1 MTKHAGAA
9 VLFIAAAIVMTIPL
23 ALRFRTH
30 CPALHELRDPLLN
43 IWIINGNLQ
52 RLEAGEPLFEA
63 NIFHPHPNSLVFSE
77 HLLGLSLL
85 CAPLRAV
92 GMGPVSSYNVLL
104 IGSFVLSGFAAY
116 LLALHVTG
124 RRDGAALA
132 GIIYAFA
139 PFKFAQLNHIQMLAS
154 FWMPLCLLFA
164 HRYLVSRRSGWIVL
178 FFVTWI
184 LQLLSCWYYFFFL
197 GLGVCM
203 ATACVLAQGWRPTRR
218 HLLMGL
224 VGTAAVVGSAL
235 VLALPYLAERAR
247 DPGFTRTIREA
258 DFYAAKL
265 NSYLNTTELN
275 RVWGSLEIGNSP
287 TRTEHQLFPGLTAL
301 VLGVTGAIGA
311 WKKKDRAV
319 LFYLALALVSGCLSF
334 GPYLHRLGLHIPLP
348 YLLLYHLVP
357 GFKALR
363 TPARLAS
370 LVLLGLSVLAAR
382 GWASTQKTRR
392 WWFLAAG
399 ILMVEYFSA
408 PIPLLPVPARGALP
422 AAYRWLS
429 EEAPQGPILELPM
442 PTSEEQETIRDAMY
456 VYYSLFHRRQTVNGL
471 SGYVPASH
479 RRIRTLMQSF
489 PDEWSCSL
497 VRELGVRLVLIHPGG
512 PEVLRPSCG
521 WTGRAWQFP
530 EDGDTCRV
538 YEVTGSME
546 IPCRGQP
553 RGTGE

>member
-23 ALRFRTH
+23 ALRLGTH
-30 CPALHELRDPLLN
+30 GPALHELRDPLLN

-92 GMGPVSSYNVLL
+92 GMGPVGSYNVLL
-104 IGSFVLSGFAAY
+104 IVSFVLSGLAAY
-116 LLALHVTG
+116 LLAYHLTG
-124 RRDGAALA
+124 RRDAGVVA
-132 GIIYAFA
+132 GIVYAFA

-154 FWMPLCLLFA
+154 FWMPLCLLFG
-164 HRYLVSRRSGWIVL
+164 HRYLASRRVGWL
-178 FFVTWI
+178 ALCFVAWI

-197 GLGVCM
+197 GLAVGIAVVF
-203 ATACVLAQGWRPTRR
+203 VLAQGWRPRR
-218 HLLMGL
+218 RDLLVG
-224 VGTAAVVGSAL
+224 VIGTAAVGGIAL
-235 VLALPYLAERAR
+235 VLALPYLKERGR

-275 RVWGSLEIGNSP
+275 RVWGGLEIGNSP
-287 TRTEHQLFPGLTAL
+287 TRTEHQLFPGLAAL
-301 VLGVTGAIGA
+301 ALGIAGAVGA
-311 WKKKDRAV
+311 WRKKDRAV
-319 LFYLALALVSGCLSF
+319 LFYLALALAAGCLSF

-363 TPARLAS
+363 TPARLAA

-392 WWFLAAG
+392 WWPLAAG
-399 ILMVEYFSA
+399 ILLIEYFSA
-408 PIPLLPVPARGALP
+408 PIPLLPVPGREALP
-422 AAYRWLS
+422 SAYRWLL
-429 EEAPQGPILELPM
+429 EEAPRGPVLELPM

-489 PDEWSCSL
+489 PDERSCDL
-497 VRELGVRLVLIHPGG
+497 LQQLGVRLVLVHPGG
-512 PEVLRPSCG
+512 PDIPPSPCG

-530 EDGDTCRV
+530 EHGDTCRV
-538 YEVTGSME
+538 YEVTGSVE
-546 IPCRGQP
+546 IPSRGRP